1 VIRGG
6 IFEQFGDDDIQTVLE
21 SLGRPASEECSADDA
36 FASALWS
43 CLVEP
48 GDAVGGVLREA
59 FGPAGGLSALSLD
72 DDDLI
77 RQVAR
82 SDVAELSA
90 KDIGAARARWAPR
103 TSVVRFRSA
112 LRSARVLKVGLV
124 VPGDSAW
131 PGGVDDLGVHAP
143 AAFWVRG
150 DKRLLSRS
158 PGVAI
163 VGSRAAT
170 AYGEQVTAE
179 LVNALA
185 SRQIVIQ
192 SGGAY
197 GIDGTA
203 HLAALAAEGVT
214 VAVLAGGVDR
224 FYPAGNHD
232 LLARVSTHG
241 LVVSEMSCGTSPSRW
256 RFLQRNRILA
266 AMSAATVVVEAG
278 ARSGA
283 LNTASH
289 ARMLGRPLG
298 AVPGPTT
305 SPASVGCLRLIRE
318 ADVTCVTGAD
328 DVVQMI
334 EPLLMSDSWL
344 EPGTAPSAEEV
355 RLLDAL
361 TLSRPRREEQLA
373 QISGLAESVVRA
385 TLAVLE
391 MGGTVRER
399 EGGWVRCRTS
409 LLG

>member
-1 VIRGG
+1 M
-6 IFEQFGDDDIQTVLE
+6 T
-21 SLGRPASEECSADDA
+21 AD
-36 FASALWS
+36 
-43 CLVEP
+43 
-48 GDAVGGVLREA
+48 
-59 FGPAGGLSALSLD
+59 
-72 DDDLI
+72 
-77 RQVAR
+77 
-82 SDVAELSA
+82 
-90 KDIGAARARWAPR
+90 
-103 TSVVRFRSA
+103 
-112 LRSARVLKVGLV
+112 
-124 VPGDSAW
+124 
-131 PGGVDDLGVHAP
+131 
-143 AAFWVRG
+143 
-150 DKRLLSRS
+150 
-158 PGVAI
+158 
-163 VGSRAAT
+163 
-170 AYGEQVTAE
+170 

-203 HLAALAAEGVT
+203 HLAALAAEGLT

-305 SPASVGCLRLIRE
+305 SPSSVGCLRLIRE

-328 DVVQMI
+328 DVLQMI
-334 EPLLMSDSWL
+334 EPLLVSDAGL
-344 EPGTAPSAEEV
+344 EPSTRPSAEEV

-361 TLSRPRREEQLA
+361 TLGRPRGEEELA

-391 MGGTVRER
+391 IGGTVRER